1 MSLVYDFSPSF
12 SLPSILLP
20 PSFPLDAATNCF
32 KARDTADSTDR
43 PRLIS
48 LVLPVRSSCSSF
60 STFSVPRLSS
70 PALIPCLLAG
80 DPRNYEKEGG
90 GKKDGRHDLS
100 AEITNKAESNPCFL
114 LTGCFFPANR
124 FCVSFVTL
132 LLRKS
137 CSRDGRNPIW

>member
-70 PALIPCLLAG
+70 PALIPLLASRRSAELRKG
-80 DPRNYEKEGG
+80 RGR
-90 GKKDGRHDLS
+90 KKDGRHDLS

-137 CSRDGRNPIW
+137 CPRDGRNPTW